1 MSRTY
6 MVICAA
12 TEVGV
17 EALAQSRGFTVLQP
31 IREFDGITSEDDNS
45 FGIEFGRINTAHGKG
60 YVALCYMEV

>member
-6 MVICAA
+6 MVICAT
-12 TEVGV
+12 TETAV

-45 FGIEFGRINTAHGKG
+45 FGIDFGRINTSSDTGH
-60 YVALCYMEV
+60 VALCYKEI